1 MLLLHDQIRAL
12 GQVGNPTDPVQCHIV
27 RIIFLGRTM
36 SSEGSAPHTLGVP
49 NVAIQGNA
57 EAIQVIATM
66 MEDLLTR
73 APASGDSWRAGNEE
87 AGKVA
92 IWIGFLISTFHLAKP
107 REIDHPVFIPPSVWH
122 SLIGV
127 LPQES
132 YCLIGETNKKLV
144 QRLNRLNAEFNAIR
158 RRNRDLHMTRWRR
171 KRTPASSSPT
181 PRT

>member
-1 MLLLHDQIRAL
+1 M
-12 GQVGNPTDPVQCHIV
+12 
-27 RIIFLGRTM
+27 
-36 SSEGSAPHTLGVP
+36 P

-92 IWIGFLISTFHLAKP
+92 VWIGFLISTFHLAKP

-132 YCLIGETNKKLV
+132 YCLIGETNKELV
-144 QRLNRLNAEFNAIR
+144 QRLNRLNAEINAIR
-158 RRNRDLHMTRWRR
+158 RRNGDLDQAAYDALEKEADAGQLITDAKDLVQQLHIAASRQP
-171 KRTPASSSPT
+171 PASPVT
-181 PRT
+181 P